1 MCLRVLLGFSYSA
14 SAQSRDLDQ
23 VTHRR
28 TAREKH
34 KRVFFSFLFGEAK
47 TTMLLMKSESE
58 KKEGIFVEFFTV
70 SIVLGVV

>member
-1 MCLRVLLGFSYSA
+1 VSFWA
-14 SAQSRDLDQ
+14 F
-23 VTHRR
+23 R
-28 TAREKH
+28 TLPRLNLAISIKLHTEGPRERSTKEF
-34 KRVFFSFLFGEAK
+34 FFSFLFGEAK